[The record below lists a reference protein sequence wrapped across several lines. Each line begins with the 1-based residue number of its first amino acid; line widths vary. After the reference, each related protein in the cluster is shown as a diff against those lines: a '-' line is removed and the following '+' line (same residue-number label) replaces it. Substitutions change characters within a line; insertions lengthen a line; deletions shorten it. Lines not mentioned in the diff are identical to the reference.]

1 MAIVTTTR
9 YSNTDSANIA
19 IDMSDTLYMIS
30 PFDVP
35 LLQLIGKSSLS
46 TPCTAVKH
54 EWVEDELRGLDSVVV
69 TIGELASGDVA
80 LSSTTCT
87 AAGGLKF
94 RIGDIVEVTSAAGVE
109 LIRLTSAMST
119 DTFVVAN
126 QAGGG
131 RGYGGSTPLSH
142 TGLPTLRIIGNA
154 NLQDAALGGSRT
166 TTKAGRFNFTQI
178 YEDAIVV
185 TSTAQAIKKWVEQNE
200 MDAQIGRAL
209 KVAWIEWERTL
220 ISGRKVATTN
230 AIAGAMDGIL
240 PVLTTNAYA
249 KAGAYLTEDHLL
261 TALQDCWVQ
270 GGRPNYVVANA
281 FQKRQM
287 NKFLDSMRMTTR
299 TDRVAGAVVDT
310 YSSDFGTV
318 NIMLDRN
325 MPKDTV
331 LVMESDR
338 IGFGPLTDHSLGVTV
353 IAQTTALKD
362 TRQITGQYTSE
373 TRNEAAHAKIT
384 GLATA

>member
-9 YSNTDSANIA
+9 YSNTDTANIA

-46 TPCTAVKH
+46 TPCTAIKH
-54 EWVEDELRGLDSVVV
+54 EWLEDELRGLDSVVV

-80 LSSTTCT
+80 LSTTTCT
-87 AAGGLKF
+87 ASGGLKF
-94 RIGDIVEVTSAAGVE
+94 RIGDVVEVTSAAGVE
-109 LIRLTSAMST
+109 LIRLTSGMST

-126 QAGGG
+126 QSGGG
-131 RGYGGSTPLSH
+131 RGYAGTTPLSH
-142 TGLPTLRIIGNA
+142 TGLPTLRIIGNV
-154 NLQDAALGGSRT
+154 NLQDAGPGASRT
-166 TTKAGRFNFTQI
+166 TTKTGRFNNTQI
-178 YEDAIVV
+178 YEDTVVV
-185 TSTAQAIKKWVEQNE
+185 TSTSQAIKKFVEQNE

-209 KVAWIEWERTL
+209 KIAWIEWERTL
-220 ISGRKVATTN
+220 LSGRKVAPTN
-230 AIAGAMDGIL
+230 TVAGAMDGIL

-249 KAGAYLTEDHLL
+249 KAGAYLTEEFLL
-261 TALQDCWVQ
+261 QALQDCWVQ

-281 FQKRQM
+281 FQTRQM

-318 NIMLDRN
+318 NILLDRN

-338 IGFGPLTDHSLGVTV
+338 IGFGPFTDHALGVTV
-353 IAQTTALKD
+353 IPQTTALKD